1 MPKPAITSP
10 LTAIISSH
18 PTPAVSNRLR
28 SILYHIPWY
37 SIEGIVRLAKD
48 TGLSTSTIS
57 RLVGQK
63 NSPSYRVAETIAS
76 VISQKT
82 GIPIETNEIFS
93 PTGNFPTPSVCNLM
107 GCKGCLPPEAWN
119 EATDSLKENWRH
131 AKPREWAILQGNK
144 LKSSDHKFKSGGQAR
159 LQTACATGL
168 LSLT

>member
-10 LTAIISSH
+10 LTATRTH
-18 PTPAVSNRLR
+18 PKPAISNRLR
-28 SILYHIPWY
+28 SILYHVPWY

-93 PTGNFPTPSVCNLM
+93 PSGNFPTPSVCSLM
-107 GCKGCLPPEAWN
+107 GCKGCLPPEAWD
-119 EATDSLKENWRH
+119 EQTDCLRVTHCSKE
-131 AKPREWAILQGNK
+131 
-144 LKSSDHKFKSGGQAR
+144 KSSRPGGQAR
-159 LQTACATGL
+159 LQAACATGL
-168 LSLT
+168 LSLA